1 MTSHRLVRFALLDHF
16 PRQAAQVSVLP
27 DEIIQIQANSSEAD
41 RIGKVARIMSYRQ
54 QILDSS

>member
-16 PRQAAQVSVLP
+16 PQQAAQVSALP

-54 QILDSS
+54 ILDSS